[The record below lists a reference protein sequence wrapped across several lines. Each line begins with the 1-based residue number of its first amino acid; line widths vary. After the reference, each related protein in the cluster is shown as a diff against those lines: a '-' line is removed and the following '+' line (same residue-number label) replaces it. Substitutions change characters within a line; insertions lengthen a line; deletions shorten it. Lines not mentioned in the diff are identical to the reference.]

1 MIAELA
7 LTGAVRPVK
16 GVLPIAIQARAMG
29 LDGML
34 VPTENAA
41 EAAVVDGLKIYPIAN
56 LREAAAFLE
65 GREEIEPKQ
74 IDIAKL
80 FALQDIDGPDFANV
94 KGQKS
99 SARWRLPRPAGT
111 TC

>member
-1 MIAELA
+1 M
-7 LTGAVRPVK
+7 RRVK

-80 FALQDIDGPDFANV
+80 FAVQDIDGRTSPTSRDRN
-94 KGQKS
+94 QS